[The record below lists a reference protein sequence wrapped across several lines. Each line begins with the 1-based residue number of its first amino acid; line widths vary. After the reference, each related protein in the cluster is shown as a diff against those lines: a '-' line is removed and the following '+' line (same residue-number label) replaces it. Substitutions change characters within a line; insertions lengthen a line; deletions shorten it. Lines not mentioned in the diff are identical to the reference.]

1 MGELERMAQ
10 IRQYSQPIG
19 EFLDWLKSRYTICQ
33 SSEYGYWPALKS
45 TEELLA
51 EYFEID
57 LEQAER
63 ERRELLEKVRERQCR

>member
-10 IRQYSQPIG
+10 VRKRSQIIG
-19 EFLDWLKSRYTICQ
+19 EFLEWLRSKYTICK
-33 SSEYGYWPALKS
+33 SSGHGYYPALKS

-63 ERRELLEKVRERQCR
+63 ERRELLRQIRERQFS

>member
-19 EFLDWLKSRYTICQ
+19 EFLEWLKSRYTICE
-33 SSEYGYWPALKS
+33 SSGHGYCPVLKS

-51 EYFEID
+51 EYFEVD

-63 ERRELLEKVRERQCR
+63 EKRELLRQVREAQPS